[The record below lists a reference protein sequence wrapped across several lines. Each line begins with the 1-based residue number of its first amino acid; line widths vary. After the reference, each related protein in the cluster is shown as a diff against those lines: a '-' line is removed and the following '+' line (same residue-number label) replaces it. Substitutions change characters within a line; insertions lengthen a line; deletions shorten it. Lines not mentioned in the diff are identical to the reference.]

1 MKEKKKLSLATK
13 TFIGFGL
20 GIVIGLVFGEKATI
34 VKPLGTIFL
43 NMIKMI
49 VSDVDGTLLSHGY
62 IHPKCI
68 ESIKKELRRL
78 EKASEH
84 WREGGWTVCA
94 DICTLCRIRAYH
106 GKHHQS
112 RKRI

>member
-49 VSDVDGTLLSHGY
+49 VVPMVFFSITAGERHGD
-62 IHPKCI
+62 HPGCPKTAGDQG
-68 ESIKKELRRL
+68 SL
-78 EKASEH
+78 
-84 WREGGWTVCA
+84 
-94 DICTLCRIRAYH
+94 
-106 GKHHQS
+106 
-112 RKRI
+112 

>member
-1 MKEKKKLSLATK
+1 MKEKKKLSLAAK

-34 VKPLGTIFL
+34 VKPLGTVFL

-49 VSDVDGTLLSHGY
+49 VV
-62 IHPKCI
+62 PMVFF
-68 ESIKKELRRL
+68 SITAGVASLGDLKKLP
-78 EKASEH
+78 EH

>member
-49 VSDVDGTLLSHGY
+49 VSDVDGTLLSHG
-62 IHPKCI
+62 ILFHH
-68 ESIKKELRRL
+68 SGSRELRRL

>member
-49 VSDVDGTLLSHGY
+49 VGSR
-62 IHPKCI
+62 
-68 ESIKKELRRL
+68 ELRRL

>member
-1 MKEKKKLSLATK
+1 MKEKKKLSLAAK

-49 VSDVDGTLLSHGY
+49 VV
-62 IHPKCI
+62 PMVFF
-68 ESIKKELRRL
+68 SITAGVASL
-78 EKASEH
+78 EKAPEH